1 MWSETPDGGHLR
13 STITAYASCHIRSG
27 SQTTGLTLTRC
38 ALDLYEKEG
47 CEQHEYSLSRHRF
60 TVRSVEGHT
69 QVNLSGLSE
78 LTREEG
84 GRILIAHM
92 RDIKE
97 SAGTRQLDR

>member
-1 MWSETPDGGHLR
+1 M
-13 STITAYASCHIRSG
+13 
-27 SQTTGLTLTRC
+27 
-38 ALDLYEKEG
+38 
-47 CEQHEYSLSRHRF
+47 
-60 TVRSVEGHT
+60 EGHT

-78 LTREEG
+78 LARKEG

>member
-1 MWSETPDGGHLR
+1 M
-13 STITAYASCHIRSG
+13 
-27 SQTTGLTLTRC
+27 
-38 ALDLYEKEG
+38 
-47 CEQHEYSLSRHRF
+47 
-60 TVRSVEGHT
+60 EGHT

-78 LTREEG
+78 LAREEG